1 MMKKAIIFLILLA
14 LVGCGNGNKISEST
28 NNLNPSASED
38 SQFVEYGVAGHIVKI
53 TASEDEVIMGTIK
66 IDGPENNGA
75 KYKEAVVTVTPNTK
89 IYINDLTDFDN
100 LEVGMYINVFFE
112 GPVKESLPVQA
123 TAKQINIIPDD
134 PK

>member
-1 MMKKAIIFLILLA
+1 MMKKAIILLILLA

-28 NNLNPSASED
+28 NNSDPSASED

-75 KYKEAVVTVTPNTK
+75 KYKEAVVTVTPDTK

-112 GPVKESLPVQA
+112 GPVKESHPVQA

>member
-1 MMKKAIIFLILLA
+1 MIKKAIILLILLA
-14 LVGCGNGNKISEST
+14 LLGCEST
-28 NNLNPSASED
+28 NNPDSSASED

-53 TASEDEVIMGTIK
+53 TASEDDEIMGTIK
-66 IDGPENNGA
+66 IDGQENNGA
-75 KYKEAVVTVTPNTK
+75 KYKEAVVTVTSDTK

-112 GPVKESLPVQA
+112 GPVKESHPVQA

-134 PK
+134 AK

>member
-1 MMKKAIIFLILLA
+1 MMKKAIILLILLA
-14 LVGCGNGNKISEST
+14 LVGCGNGNKVSEST
-28 NNLNPSASED
+28 NNPDPSATED
-38 SQFVEYGVAGHIVKI
+38 SQFVEYGVAGQIVKI

-66 IDGPENNGA
+66 VEGPENNGA
-75 KYKEAVVTVTPNTK
+75 TYKEALVTVTADTK
-89 IYINDLTDFDN
+89 IYINDLTDFDD